1 VDDGKRLIGIVTE
14 ADLLRNGHAR
24 ETRGVAVGDVMT
36 SPAVAVDGG
45 AETSVIARVLVDDR
59 IRCLPIVFGSRVVGV
74 VTRRDLARARA
85 RTDTSVAAEVQ
96 RVLDLYAGG
105 SREWTVAVRDG
116 EAVISAD
123 DVDDETER
131 ALLALAGAVPG
142 VLSVRIPAGG
152 QR

>member
-1 VDDGKRLIGIVTE
+1 MGGGTE
-14 ADLLRNGHAR
+14 A
-24 ETRGVAVGDVMT
+24 
-36 SPAVAVDGG
+36 
-45 AETSVIARVLVDDR
+45 SVIARVLVDDR
-59 IRCLPIVFGSRVVGV
+59 IRCLPIVDGSQVVGV
-74 VTRRDLARARA
+74 VTRRDLARALG

-96 RVLDLYAGG
+96 RVLDLYADGG
-105 SREWTVAVRDG
+105 RKWTVEVRDG

-142 VLSVRIPAGG
+142 VLSVRIPVGG